1 METIGETIK
10 TLIKA
15 ESYLVERSKVSDE
28 IIRFIKEML
37 PFDYEL
43 IQEKEENYQILIK
56 LLKKEAKEDGKE
68 NKK

>member
-10 TLIKA
+10 TLVKA

-28 IIRFIKEML
+28 TIRFIKEML

-56 LLKKEAKEDGKE
+56 LLKKEAKEDE
-68 NKK
+68 